1 VTETETDPPTDSSA
15 EHAPLRRTRR
25 SRLGLWMILAGLLAA
40 GLAGLYLWTELQRAR
55 SSAVVGEA
63 WRLEAESLSARLDA
77 LDRRLQQLV
86 GDQRGVDGRISEMVA
101 NQRVI
106 RQELLGTGERAA
118 TIEDAVARL
127 SDQRLRGETTLKLN
141 EIEALLVLAAQRL
154 ELARDADGARLA
166 LRLASSALQTL
177 EDPLYAGLALPLRAE
192 LQLLQNLPPDPLP
205 ALRSVLGDSLRAL
218 PNLPRAPLSG
228 VSADPNPSSFG
239 GRLQQALSA
248 LIVVRKREAALGSL
262 SGSARD
268 AALEALQLDLR
279 SALAAAEARDPDGVA
294 AALARALPLFEA
306 LFDPSAAEV
315 SGLRQQ
321 LAELRPQALAQPLPT
336 LGTSLA
342 ELRALRGSRLRL
354 APTDSGSG
362 SGSGSGPDSDPAPAA
377 ADAAQPQV
385 PASASSSTS
394 TQAATAAA
402 EPEPEREPAPKAE
415 PAGAAG
421 AVVPKVEPAALPEV
435 EAADPPVADD
445 EPLESAGLQP

>member
-1 VTETETDPPTDSSA
+1 MTETETDPPTDPSA

-55 SSAVVGEA
+55 SSAVLGEA

-362 SGSGSGPDSDPAPAA
+362 PDSDPAPAPAA

-435 EAADPPVADD
+435 EAADPPAADD
-445 EPLESAGLQP
+445 EPVESAGLQP